1 MTDVTGAQELLNIAI
16 SLAAD
21 VASGVRKRMGAEN
34 WLSANQVGVRVSSS
48 AQLGLPA

>member
-1 MTDVTGAQELLNIAI
+1 MADNYRVGSRELAEVYFE
-16 SLAAD
+16 SGMAEFMRELAT
-21 VASGVRKRMGAEN
+21 N